1 MSLYDGL
8 DDKDDGT
15 SKTDVAGWSSSLK
28 LMQSQLQ
35 AKKANLMQVK
45 KQKPSSNTMA
55 PVIDLKKNDL
65 YSDLH
70 FNMLTGRLERLSES
84 TTGGS
89 PFLPPDPSSS
99 LTGVVDEYDP
109 LRPNDYEDFTKKRK
123 EQRLKEREEEKHKN
137 FDDERRFGD
146 SEEIEP
152 RRRSDDNWNRNHRD
166 SPDQRQKLG
175 KDDEPPQR
183 HRNNKNWNNGE
194 DNSVYEPRQKSGN
207 DDDTPQRH
215 GGRYNKSWNHGEESP
230 GHDPRQKSGNDDD
243 TPQRHGGRFNKSWNH
258 GEESPGHDQR
268 QKRGRRDHNRDRNR
282 DRDRSDD
289 RGGGGGGGG
298 GEMDRL
304 RRRHEEEE
312 EDYEKP
318 KRPSGGMG
326 AAIAPPSSLIEDIP
340 IDSPGRPQSPTL
352 LGQSM
357 GLGGSVASK
366 IMAKYGYR
374 EGQGLG
380 KSEQGMST
388 ALFVEKTSKRGG
400 KIIHEKDIPKEPPK
414 ELQPNT
420 NLLRNP
426 AKVILLR
433 NMVGPGEVDED
444 LEPETAEE
452 CGKYGKVIK
461 CVIFEIPGVIEE
473 ESVRIFIEFDK
484 VDAAI
489 KAVIDLNGRFFGGRT
504 VKACFYNLDKFRRLD
519 LADEIID

>member
-166 SPDQRQKLG
+166 SPDQRQK
-175 KDDEPPQR
+175 
-183 HRNNKNWNNGE
+183 
-194 DNSVYEPRQKSGN
+194 SGN

-268 QKRGRRDHNRDRNR
+268 QNRRGRRDHNRDRNR

-289 RGGGGGGGG
+289 RGGGGGGG

-374 EGQGLG
+374 EGQGRR
-380 KSEQGMST
+380 
-388 ALFVEKTSKRGG
+388 AKRGG

>member
-89 PFLPPDPSSS
+89 PFLPSDPSSS
-99 LTGVVDEYDP
+99 LTGVIDEYDP

-123 EQRLKEREEEKHKN
+123 EQRLKEREEEKNKN
-137 FDDERRFGD
+137 FDDERRFGEAD
-146 SEEIEP
+146 EPEP
-152 RRRSDDNWNRNHRD
+152 RRRSEDNWNRNHRD
-166 SPDQRQKLG
+166 SPDQ
-175 KDDEPPQR
+175 
-183 HRNNKNWNNGE
+183 
-194 DNSVYEPRQKSGN
+194 
-207 DDDTPQRH
+207 
-215 GGRYNKSWNHGEESP
+215 
-230 GHDPRQKSGNDDD
+230 RQKSGNDDD

-268 QKRGRRDHNRDRNR
+268 QNRRGRRDHNRDRNR